1 MTETDGRKL
10 ISIQPL
16 VNIRKIVS
24 FVEKDKYS
32 NFVQK
37 WWKLMGEERSCHG
50 AVHLTHFLFRKASDT
65 VASRILQDDLS
76 THFLTHGLR
85 YAKSS
90 SNNFEP
96 VRNYVDCTRTGS
108 LLQWFPA
115 FANDSIDKFQPPR
128 GWGKTFIGQE
138 GVFILIVCSTGD
150 FHYYHECS
158 TERLGF
164 FINFSYRIEHRRDT
178 LHRCCGT

>member
-1 MTETDGRKL
+1 MNF
-10 ISIQPL
+10 QPP
-16 VNIRKIVS
+16 VNIRKIANL
-24 FVEKDKYS
+24 VEQDKYS
-32 NFVQK
+32 NFVQIRK
-37 WWKLMGEERSCHG
+37 MMETMGEYKSCHG
-50 AVHLTHFLFRKASDT
+50 AVHSTLFLLRKTSET

-76 THFLTHGLR
+76 THSLTHGLF
-85 YAKSS
+85 YAELSC
-90 SNNFEP
+90 NNFES

-164 FINFSYRIEHRRDT
+164 FINFQDNYYWRFLLCIFNKYKF
-178 LHRCCGT
+178 